1 MMNLYSIKLSN
12 QFLKNRKMELKLFET
27 TRPPPGYINFVTT
40 EFEEKV
46 NQNKMYKF

>member
-1 MMNLYSIKLSN
+1 MMNLYLIKLLN

-27 TRPPPGYINFVTT
+27 TRPPGYINFVPT

-46 NQNKMYKF
+46 HQNKMYKF